1 MSEFI
6 VTILGTSAS
15 MPTAKRG
22 LPAVLIQHEG
32 KRFLVD
38 CGEGTQR
45 QMMHYGGL
53 HAPDAIFL
61 THYHPD
67 HTLGLPGLF
76 ASLNSMRDEDE
87 TEDMLIPVYG
97 PNDGIGGVKAMCQ
110 RAGGHPSFV
119 QFRGTVNSSI
129 AEYDGLKVTS
139 FPTDHGTVSQ
149 GYVIEEP
156 MRPGR
161 IDVGLARHYG
171 INGTAIGALQ
181 RGEYIGGVGLADISG
196 PARRDRKVVVTGD
209 TRPSPMTV
217 AAAKNADLLIPRGYV
232 FGGQQQA
239 RKAGQT

>member
-97 PNDGIGGVKAMCQ
+97 PNDGIRIVKAMSQ
-110 RAGGHPSFV
+110 RPGGHPSFV
-119 QFRGTVNSSI
+119 QFRGTV
-129 AEYDGLKVTS
+129 
-139 FPTDHGTVSQ
+139 
-149 GYVIEEP
+149 
-156 MRPGR
+156 
-161 IDVGLARHYG
+161 
-171 INGTAIGALQ
+171 
-181 RGEYIGGVGLADISG
+181 
-196 PARRDRKVVVTGD
+196 
-209 TRPSPMTV
+209 
-217 AAAKNADLLIPRGYV
+217 
-232 FGGQQQA
+232 
-239 RKAGQT
+239 